1 MKSNW
6 QIELD
11 ANIQYYKECVNNGY
25 LNLPSTKAIYVIN
38 KIFNNNSYH
47 NPLLEKICSSPK

>member
-1 MKSNW
+1 MKPNW

-11 ANIQYYKECVNNGY
+11 ANMQYYKECVNNGY
-25 LNLPSTKAIYVIN
+25 LNLPTVETIYVIN
-38 KIFNNNSYH
+38 KIFSTNSYH